1 METTT
6 TNTSKNSLHT
16 LTTPSTELSW
26 YIHLCFLRII
36 YNHNFFH
43 HVPHTTSTLDPN
55 LIGIMAT
62 MKRPRTKLNYDRRT
76 VLLPLTVFVTII
88 ISSTSPSTFVQS
100 LSSVAVR
107 HAPSTVTTT
116 STGNTR
122 KSIGRDQLHRLAI
135 EETLSMSLPE
145 IRHRSPQSLS
155 YKFDNEDDED
165 EDDEDEVEVDD
176 LIRDGLKNYHTLL
189 QTTGSEIVQGELL
202 HHQIQ
207 SKQQTKSPEA
217 QFIQQYDTSANEME
231 LLAMNTIT
239 EQLPYPV
246 MRTFELQQE
255 TKRRTTTARKS
266 SNSNA
271 AKKGINKKTADNYS
285 ENLNFEVNGRV
296 SVEEEIYLAQMIQ
309 MGVKLQQVKE
319 QLEEESG
326 DSDISRSEWAKA
338 VHVTP
343 KQLRQTLLAI
353 RKAKHQLVTANIG
366 LVHTVVRQQFGTNA
380 KAVGISMEELVQEGS
395 IGLLRAAE
403 LYNPDR
409 GVRFSTYAVTWIKGV
424 LLNSHV
430 TELVRVPSREKTKY
444 NKIKRAQSDL
454 MKSSLGGSSATTAE
468 KTKQN
473 VAPTPNANVQE
484 LAVMTGLTVKDVIE
498 TQRRMDHISNIYSLD
513 YEQKMHSRS
522 GSDTSTMESTLTKI
536 SDDDDLM
543 EQMQLQTDVIAA
555 MARNL
560 DAREARLMRLRY
572 GLSSSNGSSNND
584 NSDDPT
590 LLGGR
595 TLQECADAMGL
606 SYTRVHQL
614 NERCLK
620 KLRQAAEAESLE
632 EYLLTIA

>member
-1 METTT
+1 M
-6 TNTSKNSLHT
+6 
-16 LTTPSTELSW
+16 
-26 YIHLCFLRII
+26 
-36 YNHNFFH
+36 
-43 HVPHTTSTLDPN
+43 
-55 LIGIMAT
+55 MAT

-88 ISSTSPSTFVQS
+88 LTSTSPSSFVQS

-116 STGNTR
+116 NHAR
-122 KSIGRDQLHRLAI
+122 KSNHLMID
-135 EETLSMSLPE
+135 ETRSNDDHHLFRNDARSLSD
-145 IRHRSPQSLS
+145 IHHRSPLSLS
-155 YKFDNEDDED
+155 YEFDDEDDED
-165 EDDEDEVEVDD
+165 EDDEDEYDD

-207 SKQQTKSPEA
+207 RNQQTKSPEA

-255 TKRRTTTARKS
+255 TKRRTPTARKS

-271 AKKGINKKTADNYS
+271 VKKRVNKKAANNYS

-319 QLEEESG
+319 QLEEQSG

-338 VHVTP
+338 VDMTP

-366 LVHTVVRQQFGTNA
+366 LVHTVVRQQFGPNA
-380 KAVGISMEELVQEGS
+380 KAVGISTEELVQEGS

-454 MKSSLGGSSATTAE
+454 MKSTLGGSSATTTE
-468 KTKQN
+468 KTNQK
-473 VAPTPNANVQE
+473 VSPSTNANVQE

-498 TQRRMDHISNIYSLD
+498 TQRRMGHISNIYSLD

-572 GLSSSNGSSNND
+572 GLSSSSNNND
-584 NSDDPT
+584 NSDDAT
-590 LLGGR
+590 LSGGR

-620 KLRQAAEAESLE
+620 KLRQAAEVEALE